1 MIRYQIGQMNRFKNS
16 NEKFELND
24 IFRKPK
30 TPETKDDSIKKMFG
44 KDLDRI

>member
-1 MIRYQIGQMNRFKNS
+1 MIKYQRGQMNRIKNS

-30 TPETKDDSIKKMFG
+30 TPETKDDSIKKYLA
-44 KDLDRI
+44 KI